1 MKISMQEVMNRAAA
15 IRLAIF
21 DVDGVLT
28 DGGLI
33 FDEAGRENKVFH
45 SRDGHGLKM
54 LQASGVELAVISG
67 RRTEAVTHRM
77 AGLGISHVYQGQQ
90 DKLPAFYELLDK
102 LQVTPEQTAYVGD
115 DVVDLPIMLQAGLAV
130 AVRDAHPL
138 VHRYAHWQT
147 SSPGGRGAVREVCE
161 LLLEAQGKLDGMLQA
176 YLGMETSHPRAE

>member
-1 MKISMQEVMNRAAA
+1 MKNPRGEVRARAAG

-77 AGLGISHVYQGQQ
+77 TGLGIRHVYQGQQ
-90 DKLPAFYELLDK
+90 DKLPAFYELLEK

-115 DVVDLPIMLQAGLAV
+115 DVVDLPIMLRVGLAV
-130 AVRDAHPL
+130 AVYDAHDL
-138 VHRYAHWQT
+138 VIQHAHWRT
-147 SSPGGRGAVREVCE
+147 SHPGGRGAVRDVCE
-161 LLLEAQGKLDGMLQA
+161 LLMEAQGKLQDRWQV
-176 YLGMETSHPRAE
+176 YLATDPPR